1 MVKYAGGALI
11 PPIRVDR
18 NDPATIS
25 VQLAGAV
32 RKLIL
37 SGQLSA
43 GHRLPSSRTFARE
56 QGVSRT
62 TAVNVYEQL
71 TSEGLIQSRV
81 GAGAF
86 VSEAVERDRPPPPS
100 PVPSP
105 MKGST
110 PPRLA
115 RLSLDASEQFF
126 PRIDHPDVPRPF
138 VTGIPA
144 YDQFPMALW
153 ARLSAQY
160 WRRSRSLVLGY
171 SDAAGLAELRQAIAT
186 HLWANRS
193 VSCSP
198 DEVFIFN
205 GAQDAFNRIG
215 QMLLNPGDKVWF
227 ENPGHIGARNSLISN
242 GASLVPVPVDDEGL
256 DVAAGLALSKSFRL
270 AFVTPAG
277 QHPLGMSMSLSRRLE
292 LLGAAEQCGAWIV
305 EDDFNGE
312 LHYSGYP
319 AATLKSIDQTGRVI
333 YVGSFSKV
341 MFAALRIGYVVAP
354 PELAKVF
361 RRVAGATMQ
370 GVPASLQ
377 SIMANF
383 ISEGHFATHIR
394 RMRRIYAERQNAF
407 LAAAREHLDGL
418 VEVRPAA
425 AGLQTVGYLAPG
437 FDDVEVARKAGE
449 RGIIL
454 SPFNRLALAP
464 VGKGLIMGFGAVPPR
479 TTEKSVI
486 ELKELL
492 RGMAGERSARKTS
505 FTPSGPQE

>member
-1 MVKYAGGALI
+1 
-11 PPIRVDR
+11 
-18 NDPATIS
+18 
-25 VQLAGAV
+25 
-32 RKLIL
+32 
-37 SGQLSA
+37 
-43 GHRLPSSRTFARE
+43 
-56 QGVSRT
+56 
-62 TAVNVYEQL
+62 
-71 TSEGLIQSRV
+71 
-81 GAGAF
+81 
-86 VSEAVERDRPPPPS
+86 
-100 PVPSP
+100 
-105 MKGST
+105 
-110 PPRLA
+110 
-115 RLSLDASEQFF
+115 
-126 PRIDHPDVPRPF
+126 
-138 VTGIPA
+138 
-144 YDQFPMALW
+144 
-153 ARLSAQY
+153 
-160 WRRSRSLVLGY
+160 
-171 SDAAGLAELRQAIAT
+171 
-186 HLWANRS
+186 
-193 VSCSP
+193 
-198 DEVFIFN
+198 
-205 GAQDAFNRIG
+205 
-215 QMLLNPGDKVWF
+215 
-227 ENPGHIGARNSLISN
+227 
-242 GASLVPVPVDDEGL
+242 
-256 DVAAGLALSKSFRL
+256 
-270 AFVTPAG
+270 
-277 QHPLGMSMSLSRRLE
+277 
-292 LLGAAEQCGAWIV
+292 
-305 EDDFNGE
+305 

>member
-11 PPIRVDR
+11 PPIRFDR
-18 NDPATIS
+18 NDPAAIS
-25 VQLAGAV
+25 VQLAGAL

-86 VSEAVERDRPPPPS
+86 VSDAVERERPPVPVA
-100 PVPSP
+100 VPSP

-138 VTGIPA
+138 VTGTPA

-171 SDAAGLAELRQAIAT
+171 SDAAGLPELRQAIAT
-186 HLWANRS
+186 HLWANRGI
-193 VSCSP
+193 SCSP
-198 DEVFIFN
+198 EEVFIFN
-205 GAQDAFNRIG
+205 GAQDALNRIG

-242 GASLVPVPVDDEGL
+242 GASLVPVPVDEEGI
-256 DVAAGLALSKSFRL
+256 DVTAGLALSEQFRL

-277 QHPLGMSMSLSRRLE
+277 QHPLGMSMSIGRRLE
-292 LLGAAEQCGAWIV
+292 LLAAAERCGAWIL

-319 AATLKSIDQTGRVI
+319 APTLKSIDQTGRVI

-354 PELAKVF
+354 PELAEVF

-377 SIMANF
+377 SVMATF

-394 RMRRIYAERQNAF
+394 RMRRVYAERQNA
-407 LAAAREHLDGL
+407 LISAAAEHLQGL
-418 VEVRPAA
+418 LDVRPAT
-425 AGLQTVGYLAPG
+425 AGLQTVGFLADG
-437 FDDVEVARKAGE
+437 LDDAEVARRAGE

-454 SPFNRLALAP
+454 SPFSRLALAP
-464 VGKGLIMGFGAVPPR
+464 AGRGLIMGFGAVPPR
-479 TTEKSVI
+479 ATEKSVA
-486 ELKELL
+486 ELGELL
-492 RGMAGERSARKTS
+492 RSMRQ
-505 FTPSGPQE
+505 SG